1 MNEVRLSYVMTTR
14 NKLPY
19 LKQTLP
25 RLIKNKKEDEEI
37 LVADGASTDGTK
49 EYLESLKQ
57 GGLIDRYISEPDS
70 GEAHGL
76 NKLFLMAKGILIT
89 IITDDDVFDFKSLQA
104 IKNFMLE
111 HPEIDYTGSEGG
123 AKNQNPGG
131 SVRPFI
137 YENNYRKW
145 QSNRTP
151 FASCALGL
159 VYRRSSIPLIGLWNT
174 SYKQLDA
181 EFTLRNTSGKTN
193 IAWYTGHSY
202 VNISGPQSTSIV
214 HMKRIKNER
223 ETMNRFYLGIKPN
236 SIVSQKFN
244 ALVVKIKSGTL
255 FKSKNASNGATEV
268 KWEPLAKIS
277 EEWLEKINKEKKL
290 EFIWNKK

>member
-1 MNEVRLSYVMTTR
+1 MNEVKLSYVMTTR

-25 RLIKNKKEDEEI
+25 RLIKNRKENEEI

-49 EYLESLKQ
+49 DYLESLKQ
-57 GGLIDRYISEPDS
+57 GGLIDHYISEPDS

-76 NKLFLMAKGILIT
+76 NKLFLTAKGILIT
-89 IITDDDVFDFKSLQA
+89 IITDDDVFDFKSLQT

-123 AKNQNPGG
+123 AKNQNLEG
-131 SVRPFI
+131 SVRPLI

-145 QSNRTP
+145 QNNHTP

-159 VYRRSSIPLIGLWNT
+159 VYQRSSIALLGLWNT
-174 SYKQLDA
+174 SYKRLDA

-202 VNISGPQSTSIV
+202 VNISNPQSTSLV
-214 HMKRIKNER
+214 YMKRIKNEG
-223 ETMNRFYLGIKPN
+223 ENLNRFYLGIKPN
-236 SIVSQKFN
+236 SLVSQKFN

-255 FKSKNASNGATEV
+255 FRTKNASSKTANV
-268 KWEPLAKIS
+268 NWEPLAKIS
-277 EEWLEKINKEKKL
+277 EEWLEKTNKEKKL